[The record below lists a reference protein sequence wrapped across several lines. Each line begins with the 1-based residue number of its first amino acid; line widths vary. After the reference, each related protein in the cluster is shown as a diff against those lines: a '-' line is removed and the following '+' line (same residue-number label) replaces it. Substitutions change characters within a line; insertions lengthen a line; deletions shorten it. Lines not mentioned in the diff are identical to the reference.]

1 MVPVMANIR
10 PMKRVPGDTN
20 LSCTETAPGGGEAT
34 TTGKRRRGPEHCSE
48 VVGD

>member
-20 LSCTETAPGGGEAT
+20 LSCTETAPGGGDGHDNREEEERA
-34 TTGKRRRGPEHCSE
+34 
-48 VVGD
+48 